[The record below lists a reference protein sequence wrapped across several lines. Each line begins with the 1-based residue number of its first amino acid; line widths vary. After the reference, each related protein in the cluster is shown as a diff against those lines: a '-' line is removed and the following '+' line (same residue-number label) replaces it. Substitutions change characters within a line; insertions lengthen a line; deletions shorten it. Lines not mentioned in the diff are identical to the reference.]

1 MYQILAYSIYCSISA
16 FITIYVG
23 WRCYIHGLVFL
34 KHLFADEAISKAV
47 NRVLL
52 LCYYLVN
59 IGYIVWSIRTWKQV
73 SDLPTLLNELG
84 FKIGGITL
92 ILCLLHYIN
101 IAMLYIF
108 HKKIHQTKNQ
118 LL

>member
-1 MYQILAYSIYCSISA
+1 MYQILAYSIYCSVSA

-23 WRCYIHGLVFL
+23 WRCYVHGLVFL
-34 KHLFADEAISKAV
+34 RHLFEDEAISKAV

-59 IGYIVWSIRTWKQV
+59 IGYITWSISTWKQV
-73 SDLPTLLNELG
+73 GSLPALINESG

-92 ILCLLHYIN
+92 LLCLLHYIN
-101 IAMLYIF
+101 ISTLYF
-108 HKKIHQTKNQ
+108 FSKKIIHPKNQ

>member
-16 FITIYVG
+16 FITFYVG

-34 KHLFADEAISKAV
+34 QHLFEDEAISKAV

-59 IGYIVWSIRTWKQV
+59 IGYIIRSISTWKQV
-73 SDLPTLLNELG
+73 DRLPTLIHELG

-92 ILCLLHYIN
+92 LLCLLHYIN
-101 IAMLYIF
+101 IATLYLF
-108 HKKIHQTKNQ
+108 HKKITHSKNQ

>member
-1 MYQILAYSIYCSISA
+1 MYQILAYSIYCSVSA
-16 FITIYVG
+16 FITFYVG

-34 KHLFADEAISKAV
+34 LHLFEAEAISKAV
-47 NRVLL
+47 NRILL

-59 IGYIVWSIRTWKQV
+59 TGYIIWSISTWKQI
-73 SDLPTLLNELG
+73 DNLPTLINELG

-101 IAMLYIF
+101 ISTLYF
-108 HKKIHQTKNQ
+108 FSKKIIHTKNQ

>member
-16 FITIYVG
+16 FITFYVG
-23 WRCYIHGLVFL
+23 WRCYLHGLVFL
-34 KHLFADEAISKAV
+34 RYLLDDEAISKAI

-52 LCYYLVN
+52 LGYYLVN
-59 IGYIVWSIRTWKQV
+59 IGYIIWSISTWKLV
-73 SDLPTLLNELG
+73 DTLPTLINELG

-92 ILCLLHYIN
+92 ILCSLHYIN
-101 IAMLYIF
+101 IGTLYIF
-108 HKKIHQTKNQ
+108 GKKIIHSKNQ

>member
-1 MYQILAYSIYCSISA
+1 MYQILAYSIYLSVSG
-16 FITIYVG
+16 FITFYVG

-34 KHLFADEAISKAV
+34 RHLFDDEAISKAV

-59 IGYIVWSIRTWKQV
+59 IGYIVWSISNWKQV
-73 SDLPTLLNELG
+73 HHAGELINELG

-101 IAMLYIF
+101 IATLYFF
-108 HKKIHQTKNQ
+108 HKKITHSKHQVS
-118 LL
+118 